1 MQSFEE
7 QVYRESGLRHK
18 ERCQSNGFTT
28 TQYNFPYFLNGKN
41 SVLRRAVHFFPD
53 IFCTFSPAS
62 TANDWNVQVFGIF
75 DVEQLVHHLKLQGQL
90 SGLKRLRLVDVVNYL
105 FDAALPVS
113 KSVTM
118 SNWEVCPFLLQPS
131 FQKLNLS
138 ILLLEEKARKNAEH
152 K

>member
-1 MQSFEE
+1 MSEQWVHHHTIQFPLFFKWQKFSSEE
-7 QVYRESGLRHK
+7 SCSL
-18 ERCQSNGFTT
+18 
-28 TQYNFPYFLNGKN
+28 
-41 SVLRRAVHFFPD
+41 FFPD